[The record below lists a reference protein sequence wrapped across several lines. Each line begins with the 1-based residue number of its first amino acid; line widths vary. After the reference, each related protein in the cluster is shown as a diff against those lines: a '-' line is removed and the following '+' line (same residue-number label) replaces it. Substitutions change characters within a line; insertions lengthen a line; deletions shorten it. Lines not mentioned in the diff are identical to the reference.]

1 MSAGVLADVGSLQT
15 TMDSKLPGMCVHC
28 TRISPVPVF
37 LDQMLY
43 QHDYGLVYGL
53 HTKVGLR

>member
-1 MSAGVLADVGSLQT
+1 MSAGVLAEVGSLQT
-15 TMDSKLPGMCVHC
+15 TLDSKMPGMRVEC

-43 QHDYGLVYGL
+43 QLDYGLVYGL
-53 HTKVGLR
+53 HTNVGLR